1 MLVSLLSR
9 SSTVPLTD
17 DVTAVLARARAD
29 VDHPVGG
36 PDRVLVVLDD
46 DERVAEV
53 AQPQQRVEQ
62 LLVVPLVQADRRL
75 VEHVE
80 HADQAGADLGGEPDP
95 LRLAAG
101 QGRARPVE
109 RQVVEAHVEQ
119 EAEAGVDLLEDEPR
133 DRHVALGQLQVE
145 QVLGQLA
152 DRLGAVGGDRLVVDR
167 DRERDRLEAR
177 ALAGRAGH
185 LAHEARELLPARVR
199 LGLGVAA
206 LHVGDRALEVRVV
219 GPLAAVAVLVPD
231 VDLLVQAVQQRLL
244 APWRAAAPTGC
255 RCGTRRSRPG
265 PRSAGRSSRSRARP
279 PTGRSRP
286 RPGTWPGRGR

>member
-1 MLVSLLSR
+1 MASLIRCAS
-9 SSTVPLTD
+9 PP
-17 DVTAVLARARAD
+17 A
-29 VDHPVGG
+29 
-36 PDRVLVVLDD
+36 
-46 DERVAEV
+46 RVA
-53 AQPQQRVEQ
+53 
-62 LLVVPLVQADRRL
+62 
-75 VEHVE
+75 
-80 HADQAGADLGGEPDP
+80 
-95 LRLAAG
+95 LAA
-101 QGRARPVE
+101 VE

-119 EAEAGVDLLEDEPR
+119 EAEAGVDLLEYEPR
-133 DRHVALGQLQVE
+133 DRHVAVGQLQVE

-244 APWRAAAPTGC
+244 RLGGQPL
-255 RCGTRRSRPG
+255 
-265 PRSAGRSSRSRARP
+265 PRGVGAEPDGLRQGLDEPVEVVAHVPARP
-279 PTGRSRP
+279 RGDRALVQGLGRVGDDELGVDLHPRAEAGAVRAGAPRGVEAERP
-286 RPGTWPGRGR
+286 RLELVERQVVVQAGQVL